1 MKILINGICGRMG
14 SELSALL
21 RCGYHGHTLAG
32 GADPAALPGSGILV
46 SADSLFSPADVL
58 IDFSHHTAL
67 DSVCSCAERLGIP
80 AVIATTGHSAIDLE
94 LLRNTAHHVPV
105 FHTPNFSI
113 GIAVLCDL
121 ACTAAA
127 FFPDADIEI
136 VEAHHSHKLDAPS
149 GTAIA
154 LAQQIAGTRPNA
166 HITYGRNG
174 HERRDPDDI
183 CIHALRMGEYA
194 GAHTVY
200 FACGDQTI
208 SLSHTTHTPRSY
220 AQGALTAAEFLVK
233 QPAGLYGMSHLMS
246 YLRRI
251 RRYPGEKSQHLPAI
265 QDKGEIL

>member
-149 GTAIA
+149 GTAIS
-154 LAQQIAGTRPNA
+154 I
-166 HITYGRNG
+166 
-174 HERRDPDDI
+174 
-183 CIHALRMGEYA
+183 
-194 GAHTVY
+194 
-200 FACGDQTI
+200 
-208 SLSHTTHTPRSY
+208 
-220 AQGALTAAEFLVK
+220 AQGILENHPSYKSWELEHGVVLPADVIPVTAKRIDEVPGIHVVTYKSAVDQIEISHSAFSREGFAHGAVLAAEFMQGKKGVF
-233 QPAGLYGMSHLMS
+233 GMKDMLK
-246 YLRRI
+246 I
-251 RRYPGEKSQHLPAI
+251 RN
-265 QDKGEIL
+265 